1 MGIQSRVLHTIIR
14 KSSYTVL
21 IVTTSSPSLRIGV
34 ALGGGSARGFAHI
47 GALACLE
54 RHGFAPDLIVGTS
67 FGAIVGALYAAGLT
81 PKEIAQTANS
91 VRWRDLS
98 KVLDFGLHRAALFSG
113 DKLKSYLDELLEGR
127 HFEDLKRRLVVV
139 ATDLSTGERVDLS
152 SGPLAR
158 AIRASASM
166 PGVFSP
172 VLMDGKYLV
181 DGGLGSPIPLTT
193 LDGFELDVALG
204 IGAGLEGTDS
214 GAIRFAQ
221 RCLTTRWGQQVHKS
235 LRDHPGR
242 HPMRQLGRSLAHT
255 MTAWQTPQTLAED
268 AHYVHTKPPISWFNF
283 RGAEVA
289 MTAGDAALERYIPT
303 LRQALQSAAPLT
315 VAL

>member
-1 MGIQSRVLHTIIR
+1 MIIR
-14 KSSYTVL
+14 KGSYTVL
-21 IVTTSSPSLRIGV
+21 IVTTSSAPLRIGV
-34 ALGGGSARGFAHI
+34 ALGGGSARGYAHI
-47 GALACLE
+47 GALAALE
-54 RHGFAPDLIVGTS
+54 RHDLAPNLIVGTS

-81 PKEIAQTANS
+81 PSDIARTANS

-98 KVLDFGLHRAALFSG
+98 KVLDFGLHKAALFSG
-113 DKLKSYLDELLEGR
+113 DKLESYLDELVGGR
-127 HFEDLKRRLVVV
+127 TFEDLERRLVVV

-152 SGPLAR
+152 SGPLAP

-172 VLMDGKYLV
+172 VEIGGRYLV
-181 DGGLGSPIPLTT
+181 DGGIGSPIPLAT

-204 IGAGLEGTDS
+204 IGAGLEGSDS

-221 RCLTTRWGQQVHKS
+221 RCLTTRWGQRVHRS
-235 LRDHPGR
+235 LRDHPGG

-255 MTAWQTPQTLAED
+255 MTAWQTPQSLADD

-289 MTAGDAALERYIPT
+289 MTAGDAALELYIPT
-303 LRQALQSAAPLT
+303 LRRALQSVAPLP
-315 VAL
+315 ALL